1 VDKVRIERLPNTKEI
16 DGAKWWTEE
25 KGEFVQISYG
35 ETIRHLAYF
44 EVKKGFFRGSHVHK
58 LKEETFYVIKGRI
71 KAIFQDMETL
81 QKEEHILV
89 KADKI
94 RVKTNCGH
102 ILYGL
107 EDSTVVEYSPLDY
120 DKTDA
125 YPIVFENVTGIPPVE
140 EV

>member
-1 VDKVRIERLPNTKEI
+1 M
-16 DGAKWWTEE
+16 
-25 KGEFVQISYG
+25 
-35 ETIRHLAYF
+35 
-44 EVKKGFFRGSHVHK
+44 HK

-94 RVKTNCGH
+94 RIKPNCGH
-102 ILYGL
+102 ILLGL

-125 YPIVFENVTGIPPVE
+125 YPIVFENVTGIPPAE

>member
-1 VDKVRIERLPNTKEI
+1 VDKVTIEKLPNTKDI
-16 DGAKWWTEE
+16 NGAKWWTGDN
-25 KGEFVQISYG
+25 GEFVQISYK
-35 ETIRHLAYF
+35 ETIRHLAFF
-44 EVKKGFFRGSHVHK
+44 ELKKGYFRGSHVHK

-81 QKEEHILV
+81 EKEERELV

-94 RVKTNCGH
+94 RIKTNCGH

-125 YPIVFENVTGIPPVE
+125 YTVVFENVTGIPPVS